1 MTKVD
6 RLSVTMPP
14 ELGEA
19 VRTAAGQ
26 ANIRVSA
33 WLAAAAARQLRHELL
48 GAALDAWQAE
58 DGPFT
63 DAELA
68 AAAAKLDVAAAALG
82 LSSRTTAA

>member
-1 MTKVD
+1 MANVD

-19 VRTAAGQ
+19 VRRAAAR
-26 ANIRVSA
+26 ANMSVSA
-33 WLAAAAARQLRHELL
+33 WLAEAAAQWVRNELL

-63 DAELA
+63 DAELNA
-68 AAAAKLDVAAAALG
+68 AAAALG
-82 LSSRTTAA
+82 LSRRAGAA